1 MNYRIKLQRL
11 AIIILIAGGIYVAG
25 CYGGWWDLIGQAP
38 DLPSQPPQPNVP
50 GISIRGSSLI
60 GWDDHQKAWEIKAEK
75 IWQTSDSNLVYFETI
90 TEGVIFSVKGE
101 RVTFTAGWA
110 RWEKHR
116 SELTIGK
123 GLTANF
129 KDGTFTTPEAVMN
142 YQTQVIS
149 SEKGIRYVGD
159 EVTVTAAKLRANVD
173 QEELHL
179 EGQVVLLQDGDEIH
193 SRALTYYSKQK
204 RFEVHEP
211 EGITLNL

>member
-1 MNYRIKLQRL
+1 MNCRIELKKL
-11 AIIILIAGGIYVAG
+11 ATIVFMTVGIYVAG
-25 CYGGWWDLIGQAP
+25 RYGGWWDLIGQAP
-38 DLPSQPPQPNVP
+38 NLPSRPPPPNVP

-75 IWQTSDSNLVYFETI
+75 IWQTSDGNLVYFETI

-116 SELTIGK
+116 SQLTIGK
-123 GLTANF
+123 GLTADF
-129 KDGTFTTPEAVMN
+129 KDGTFTTSEAVMD
-142 YQTQVIS
+142 YQTEVIS

-159 EVTVTAAKLRANVD
+159 EVTVTAAKMRANVD
-173 QEELHL
+173 QEELYL
-179 EGQVVLLQDGDEIH
+179 EGQVMLVQDGDEIH

-211 EGITLNL
+211 EEVTLNL